1 MDPVGK
7 AIWYIESHLERDLT
21 LEAVAKAS
29 GVSRFHLA
37 RAFGYVTGIS
47 VMRYV
52 RGRRL
57 TLAAKELANGAPDIL
72 TVALDAGYSSH
83 EAFTRAFRDQFG
95 LSPDAIRKCTE
106 RHHLNFVEA
115 IKLNEE
121 LLDDLEPV
129 KFETRPSFL
138 VAGFSEHYTP
148 ETIGGIPSQWDRFA
162 PHIEHFPNRLGNET
176 FGVCYNGD
184 GAGTIDYLAAVAVSD
199 FADLPGEYAHLRIPE
214 NRYAVFLHDDHIS
227 TIRRTVRTIWGKW
240 LPESNH
246 ELADAPDFELYDSRF
261 DGSTGNG
268 GLEIWI
274 PVK

>member
-7 AIWYIESHLERDLT
+7 AIWYIESHLESDLT
-21 LEAVAKAS
+21 LEAIAQAS

-37 RAFGYVTGIS
+37 RAFGYVTGRS

-57 TLAAKELANGAPDIL
+57 TRAAKLLVAGAPDIL
-72 TVALDAGYSSH
+72 TVALGAGYNSH

-95 LSPDAIRKCTE
+95 HAPDTVRKQAQCQT
-106 RHHLNFVEA
+106 LNYVEA

-121 LLDDLEPV
+121 LLDELQPV
-129 KFETRPSFL
+129 KFETRKSFL
-138 VAGFSEHYTP
+138 VAGFTEHYTQ
-148 ETIGGIPSQWDRFA
+148 ETVGGIPSQWDRFA
-162 PHIEHFPNRLGNET
+162 PHIEHFPNRIGNET

-184 GAGTIDYLAAVAVSD
+184 GSGTIDYMAAVEVSD
-199 FADLPGEYAHLRIPE
+199 FTDLPSDYAHLRIPE

-240 LPESNH
+240 LPESEY
-246 ELADAPDFELYDSRF
+246 ELADAPDFELYDGRL
-261 DGSTGNG
+261 DPTTGNG

-274 PVK
+274 PIK